1 MYPNPGREMLTIESG
16 PQIAGAAFVL
26 FYMAGKPLLQ
36 HKLIHSTETISTTHL
51 PSGLYLWNITFKGKP
66 VENGKWLKE

>member
-1 MYPNPGREMLTIESG
+1 MLTIESG

-51 PSGLYLWNITFKGKP
+51 PSGLYLWNITLKGKTI
-66 VENGKWLKE
+66 ENGKWIKE